1 MAEMQVPDSDRPI
14 PKRQPINIPY
24 MISNEQLVGNKAVN
38 NTKEDDVDDPHE
50 NSFSIEDEEYKNK
63 DYDIEVLED

>member
-1 MAEMQVPDSDRPI
+1 
-14 PKRQPINIPY
+14 